1 MLPLILTSIVTITQP
16 SPKPPILTL
25 TRTSI
30 HFTDSFLCRGF
41 SPERG
46 TEFREDWLSLRDTCS
61 CSYWSNIGC
70 LLWRPSSHFSSH
82 VYEKVSKRSEL
93 FISMQSCYDF
103 KWFPYSFSTI
113 FAIETLPKNT
123 GEKFDM
129 LTLSNL

>member
-82 VYEKVSKRSEL
+82 VYEKVRINRFTTTYMNGLVALNKDTLCNEQFQTRFTEVNG
-93 FISMQSCYDF
+93 
-103 KWFPYSFSTI
+103 SFRVY
-113 FAIETLPKNT
+113 
-123 GEKFDM
+123 
-129 LTLSNL
+129 